1 MSAPAGNAVELLVI
15 QATPFCNLDCSYCY
29 LPDRNS
35 RHRASED
42 TLDAIFRR
50 VFESPYV
57 GKELT
62 VVWHSGEPLVLPIE
76 YYQTAFAIAERHR
89 PADLHLCHSFQTN
102 GTLLTAD
109 WARFILESRARI
121 GISIDGAREMHD
133 RYRRT
138 RSGGGSFDR
147 VMAGIRLLQRHDVP
161 FHVITVLTR
170 EAIADPEALYR
181 FYRETGIRR
190 VCFNIEEI
198 EGQNGGSSLAA
209 PDATR
214 RFRTFLERFL
224 DLVKTEPEDRLWVR
238 EFTNAAGFIASA
250 SSIHANQ
257 QTRPF
262 AIISVD
268 AVGNVSTYSPELLGM
283 QSAAYRDFIIGNVQT
298 HSLAE
303 MRRVTS
309 ELPMT
314 IDIAAGVERCRK
326 ECHYFELCGGGA
338 PANKLYE
345 NGSFDSTETM
355 FCRLGKMAVI
365 DVVLAD
371 IERDLG
377 LQQRAAANA

>member
-1 MSAPAGNAVELLVI
+1 MAALAGNALELLVI
-15 QATPFCNLDCSYCY
+15 QATPFCNLDCTYCY

-35 RHRASED
+35 RHRASER
-42 TLDAIFRR
+42 TLDTTFRR
-50 VFESPYV
+50 VFESPYI

-76 YYQTAFAIAERHR
+76 YYRIAFAIAERHR
-89 PADLHLCHSFQTN
+89 PPGLTLSHSFQTN

-109 WARFILESRARI
+109 WARFILESKARI
-121 GISIDGAREMHD
+121 GISIDGPREMHD

-138 RSGGGSFDR
+138 RSGSGSFDR
-147 VMAGIRLLQRHDVP
+147 VMAGIRLLQQHDVP

-170 EAIADPEALYR
+170 EAIAGPEALYR
-181 FYRETGIRR
+181 FYRETGIER

-209 PDATR
+209 PAVAR
-214 RFRTFLERFL
+214 QFRSFLRRFL
-224 DLVKTEPEDRLWVR
+224 DLVKAEPEDQLWVR
-238 EFTNAAGFIASA
+238 EFTNAAGLIARSG
-250 SSIHANQ
+250 SVHANQ
-257 QTRPF
+257 QSCLF
-262 AIISVD
+262 SIISVD
-268 AVGNVSTYSPELLGM
+268 AGGNVSTYSPELLGM
-283 QSAAYRDFIIGNVQT
+283 RSDTYGDFTIGNVHT

-303 MRRVTS
+303 MRQAAS
-309 ELPMT
+309 GLPMT

-326 ECHYFELCGGGA
+326 ECHYFGLCGGGA

-355 FCRLGKMAVI
+355 YCRLGKMAVI

-377 LQQRAAANA
+377 LQRRAAANA